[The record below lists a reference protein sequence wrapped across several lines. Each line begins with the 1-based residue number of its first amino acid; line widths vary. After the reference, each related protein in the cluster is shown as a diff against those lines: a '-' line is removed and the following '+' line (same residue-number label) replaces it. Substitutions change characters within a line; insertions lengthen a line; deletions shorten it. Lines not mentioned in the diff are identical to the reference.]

1 MCGRITKRGMII
13 VLVDC
18 MLMLKLICL
27 FKLGLSHSM
36 CIASLIFYVNSVDAV
51 SIIEKHE
58 SLHLFLHV
66 IFLLMC

>member
-1 MCGRITKRGMII
+1 M
-13 VLVDC
+13 VLLDY
-18 MLMLKLICL
+18 MLMLKLMCVLCL
-27 FKLGLSHSM
+27 FKLDLSHSM
-36 CIASLIFYVNSVDAV
+36 CIASLMFNVNSVDAV

>member
-1 MCGRITKRGMII
+1 
-13 VLVDC
+13 
-18 MLMLKLICL
+18 MLKLICVFCL

-36 CIASLIFYVNSVDAV
+36 CIASLIFNVNSVDAV

>member
-1 MCGRITKRGMII
+1 
-13 VLVDC
+13 
-18 MLMLKLICL
+18 MLKLICVFCL

-36 CIASLIFYVNSVDAV
+36 CIASLIFNVNSDAV
-51 SIIEKHE
+51 SIIDKHE